1 MKLNLNKGTKYKFM
15 YAFDLSKIM
24 CISEKTVYH
33 GYLNLAIFVS
43 YYICPPKYNTKS
55 EREKS
60 EGFLN

>member
-15 YAFDLSKIM
+15 YAFDLENYVYLGEDG
-24 CISEKTVYH
+24 ISRLF
-33 GYLNLAIFVS
+33 GPFLSPA
-43 YYICPPKYNTKS
+43 ICPPKYNTKS